1 MPVKR
6 LGATAPVAE
15 VVTLLAT
22 ADVTSVA
29 SVIVTNKGAV
39 DLSAT
44 IYVEPI
50 ESPGSPDALAYI
62 VYNLTVGVGQTFETF
77 RFALTVGDK
86 IFVVASNGN
95 AAFSATGLYEQ
106 EGRSNIVYTPTAP
119 GFPVVGDI
127 WISTI
132 DQTVNLYTGSGF
144 NTVSSIAPIGP
155 TGPAGTNGPT
165 GPAGPTGATGEGI
178 QVLGTYAELID
189 LQSDRPVGDP
199 GEAYVIDGD
208 LFVWNVPTSTWVN
221 VGPFVGPTGP
231 IGELGPTGAD
241 SSVTGPT
248 GDIGPTGPSGGPT
261 GPTGPTGSQGNLGPT
276 GAQGPDGIQGPT
288 GAQGPDGIQGP
299 TGTQGVQGVT
309 GATGPQGNPTTVNGL
324 TGASITLAPADIG
337 AAPSSGIAQSAV
349 TNLVS
354 DLSDKANS
362 SDVVAKT
369 VFTTKGDLLSASAAS
384 TPVRVGVGTDGFV
397 LTADTDEASGLKW
410 ALAAAGATGGGTNQ
424 AFYENDVAVD
434 TDYTISTSKNAGT
447 FGPVNIESGVTVTVP
462 SGSVWTIV

>member
-261 GPTGPTGSQGNLGPT
+261 GPTGPTGPDGNLGPT

-288 GAQGPDGIQGP
+288 GTQGV
-299 TGTQGVQGVT
+299 QGVQGVT

-349 TNLVS
+349 TDLVS
-354 DLSDKANS
+354 N
-362 SDVVAKT
+362 
-369 VFTTKGDLLSASAAS
+369 LSAKADLAS
-384 TPVRVGVGTDGFV
+384 PALTGTP
-397 LTADTDEASGLKW
+397 TAPT
-410 ALAAAGATGGGTNQ
+410 AAALTNTTQLATTAFVKTNIPAYQ
-424 AFYENDVAVD
+424 TTAPGSPFTGQMWIDSDGVA
-434 TDYTISTSKNAGT
+434 
-447 FGPVNIESGVTVTVP
+447 
-462 SGSVWTIV
+462 